1 MQKLKKEY
9 INLLPREAKRAVPAV
24 GAWQIITV
32 LFVLIWLVFFGLQL
46 RQRSDLQARLESLTA
61 KKQVLDQ
68 QVAAVRAELGLTGAP
83 GSNPQNAVLIQSLL
97 KERVLWSEVFK
108 QFSRIVPRGLW
119 FDNLEGSTVGRAEIR
134 IRGGSFNYLT
144 IADFMHAMEQ
154 SSYFDKPQLLFA
166 QKSVVQGNEII
177 GFEIICGVTKP
188 REGR

>member
-9 INLLPREAKRAVPAV
+9 INLLPREAKRALPAV

-32 LFVLIWLVFFGLQL
+32 LFVLIWLVLFGLQL
-46 RQRSDLQARLESLTA
+46 KQRSDLQTRLGSLTA

-68 QVAAVRAELGLTGAP
+68 QVAAVRKELGLTG
-83 GSNPQNAVLIQSLL
+83 SNPQSAVLIQTLL

-119 FDNLEGSTVGRAEIR
+119 FDNLEGSTVGKAEIR
-134 IRGGSFNYLT
+134 IRGGSLNYVT
-144 IADFMHAMEQ
+144 IADFMHAMEE
-154 SSYFDKPQLLFA
+154 SSYFDTPQLLFA

-177 GFEIICGVTKP
+177 GFEILCGVRKP
-188 REGR
+188 GGGR

>member
-9 INLLPREAKRAVPAV
+9 INLLPREAKRAALAV

-32 LFVLIWLVFFGLQL
+32 LFVLIWLAAFGLQL
-46 RQRSDLQARLESLTA
+46 KQRGDLQARLGSLTA
-61 KKQVLDQ
+61 KKQALDQ
-68 QVAAVRAELGLTGAP
+68 QVAAVRKELGLTGAP
-83 GSNPQNAVLIQSLL
+83 GSNPQSAVLIQSLL

-119 FDNLEGSTVGRAEIR
+119 FDNLEGSTVGKAEIR
-134 IRGGSFNYLT
+134 IRGGSFNYVT

-177 GFEIICGVTKP
+177 GFEIICGVRRP
-188 REGR
+188 GGR